1 MITIDDLK
9 KVEIRIGKVLSAERV
24 EGSEKLLKLSVD
36 LGEEAPRQIL
46 SGVAKAV
53 SDPAEL
59 VGKMVP
65 IVANLAPR
73 QMMGLE
79 SQGMML
85 CSDDG
90 LPVFLHPAREVTPGA
105 EVR

>member
-9 KVEIRIGKVLSAERV
+9 KIEIRIGKVLSAERI
-24 EGSEKLLKLSVD
+24 EGSEKLLKLSID
-36 LGEEAPRQIL
+36 LGEEVPRQIL

-65 IVANLAPR
+65 IVANLEPR
-73 QMMGLE
+73 QMMGME

-90 LPVFLHPAREVTPGA
+90 SPVFLHPAREVSPGA